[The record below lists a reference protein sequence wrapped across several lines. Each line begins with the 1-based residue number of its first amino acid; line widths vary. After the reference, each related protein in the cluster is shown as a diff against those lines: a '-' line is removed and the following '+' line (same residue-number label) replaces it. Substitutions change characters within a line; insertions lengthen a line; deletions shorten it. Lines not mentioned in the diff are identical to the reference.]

1 MDKPETEKSALCH
14 VAKNQLCFC
23 RVYLAAYR
31 HRLCLSLL
39 SLSGSFWQ
47 EKTRVPETE
56 KSTDSRKI
64 CTVPCSKR
72 SIMFLLSLFS
82 RISSS
87 SSSLSLC
94 SLLSGSFCVANC
106 QRGWCE
112 ARHLPSKLTRQLLTR
127 NYMHLWAAYFTN
139 GFYMTPSK
147 RCINYTHQSTNLA
160 TKSWLK
166 QFSTRKV
173 L

>member
-1 MDKPETEKSALCH
+1 
-14 VAKNQLCFC
+14 
-23 RVYLAAYR
+23 
-31 HRLCLSLL
+31 
-39 SLSGSFWQ
+39 
-47 EKTRVPETE
+47 
-56 KSTDSRKI
+56 
-64 CTVPCSKR
+64 
-72 SIMFLLSLFS
+72 MFLPSLFS

-87 SSSLSLC
+87 SSSLSLFALFYLAHFDKKNHAYRKRKNRRILGKFALCHVAKDQLCFCWVYLAAYRRRRRLCLSLC

-112 ARHLPSKLTRQLLTR
+112 ARHLPSKLTLLLTR

-139 GFYMTPSK
+139 GFYMTQSK